1 MPLSPDEM
9 ELVGQWMMSARSDLA
24 YAELEPP
31 EEAMYEQACFHAQQA
46 AEKALKGLILHLDD
60 DPPRIHDV
68 ELLIDMLR
76 PKVPIPDDLL
86 EATALT
92 TYAVVTRYPPFVP
105 ALSRQQWQSA
115 LRTTRRVVEWVE
127 QQMASPPT
135 QQ

>member
-24 YAELEPP
+24 YAEMEPP

-46 AEKALKGLILHLDD
+46 AEKALKGLILRLDD
-60 DPPRIHDV
+60 EPPRIHEV
-68 ELLIDMLR
+68 EVLIGLLR
-76 PKVPIPDDLL
+76 PKVDIPDDLL

-105 ALSRQQWQSA
+105 ALSREQWLSA
-115 LRTTRRVVEWVE
+115 TRTARRVLEWVE
-127 QQMASPPT
+127 QQLTPE
-135 QQ
+135 QK